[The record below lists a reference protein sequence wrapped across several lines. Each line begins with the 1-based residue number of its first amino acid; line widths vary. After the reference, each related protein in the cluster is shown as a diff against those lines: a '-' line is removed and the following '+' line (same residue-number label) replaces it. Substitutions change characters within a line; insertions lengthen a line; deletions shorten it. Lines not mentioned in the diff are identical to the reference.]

1 MKEKEVVLQIL
12 GMHCT
17 ACATGIELGL
27 KRLDGVL
34 EAGVNFATKEAVVK
48 YDEDK
53 VTVDKIKAAVKR
65 GGYEAVERVGDV
77 SEKRR
82 KEVRERTLLFFIGLS
97 LTVPIVIITYFAAFP
112 QKNIVLLTLA
122 TPVQFIVGWHFY
134 RGAFSSVRN
143 RFADMNV
150 LVALSSSVA
159 YFYSAY
165 VTFFEPGE
173 MGFFEAAAIVV
184 TTITLG
190 MLLEDIAVERTGDA
204 IKKLMS
210 IQPKTA
216 TVFRDGDEKE
226 VSVDTV
232 QVGDTVV
239 VKPGNRIPVDGT
251 VVDGHTYVDESMVT
265 GESVPVEKNVGDTV
279 FSGTVNKTGTV
290 KFQAEKVSL
299 ETTLAQIVRLAREVQ
314 ASKAPIQRIAD
325 KVVNV
330 FVPVVV
336 AISILT
342 FTLWLFA
349 FHDQALALTTTVAVL
364 AISCPCALGIATP
377 AAIMIGVGKGAENG
391 VLIKNTAVLEVVKN
405 LDTVVFDKTGT
416 LTRGKLEVTDIAAED
431 KRGLLTVAAVAE
443 KWSEHPIGQAVV
455 RKAETEGIS
464 VPEPEAFEALP
475 GFGVTAEVKGEKVLI
490 GNRALMRNNNVSVT
504 RLESE
509 IEKLEGEGKTVLIVA
524 VEGTAAGA
532 LAVSDTVKEHS
543 KEAIST
549 LQKMGLKVIML
560 SGDTNRTSQAI
571 AKQLGVDDVIAEV
584 VPAQKVETIK
594 KLQAEG
600 RFVAMVGDGIN
611 DAPAITQANVGVAIG
626 SGTDVAVDAGDIVLI
641 KDDPRDVATSIV
653 LSRKTLAKIRQN
665 LFWAFFYNAIMIPL
679 AAGVLHPS
687 LGVLIPPEAAATSMI
702 LSDLTV
708 VGNSMLLRRFKPEK
722 KHDGPAR

>member
-1 MKEKEVVLQIL
+1 MKQKEVVLQIL

-17 ACATGIELGL
+17 ACATGIESGL
-27 KRLDGVL
+27 KRLDGVID
-34 EAGVNFATKEAVVK
+34 AGVNFATKEAVVK

-65 GGYEAVERVGDV
+65 GGYEAVERVEDV

-82 KEVRERTLLFFIGLS
+82 EEVRERMLLFFIGLA
-97 LTVPIVIITYFAAFP
+97 LTVPIVIITYFTAFP
-112 QKNIVLLTLA
+112 QKNYVLLALA

-134 RGAFSSVRN
+134 RGAYSSLRN

-159 YFYSAY
+159 YVYSAY
-165 VTFFEPGE
+165 VTFFQPGE

-190 MLLEDIAVERTGDA
+190 MLLEDMAVERTGDA

-216 TVFRDGDEKE
+216 TVIRDGNEKDI
-226 VSVDTV
+226 SVDDV
-232 QVGDTVV
+232 QVGDTVA

-251 VVDGHTYVDESMVT
+251 VVDGHTFVDESMVT
-265 GESVPVEKNVGDTV
+265 GESVPVEKDVGDTV
-279 FSGTVNKTGTV
+279 FSGTINKTGTV
-290 KFQAEKVSL
+290 KFQAEKVGL

-342 FTLWLFA
+342 FTLWLFVLK
-349 FHDQALALTTTVAVL
+349 DQALAVTTTVAVL

-391 VLIKNTAVLEVVKN
+391 VLIKNTAVLEVAKN

-416 LTRGKLEVTDIAAED
+416 LTRGKLDVTDVAAED
-431 KRGLLTVAAVAE
+431 KTGLYKKGLLTIAAVAE
-443 KWSEHPIGQAVV
+443 KWSEHPIGQAIV
-455 RKAETEGIS
+455 RKAESEGINVS
-464 VPEPEAFEALP
+464 DPEAFEALP
-475 GFGVTAEVKGEKVLI
+475 GFGVTAQVKGKKVLI
-490 GNRALMRNNNVSVT
+490 GNRALMQNNNVSLT

-524 VEGTAAGA
+524 VEGAAAGA

-549 LQKMGLKVIML
+549 LQKMGLKVAML
-560 SGDTNRTSQAI
+560 SGDTKRTSAAI
-571 AKQLGVDDVIAEV
+571 AKQLGVDTVIAEV
-584 VPAQKVETIK
+584 VPAQKVEEIK

-600 RFVAMVGDGIN
+600 HFVAMVGDGIN
-611 DAPAITQANVGVAIG
+611 DAPAITQANVGIAIG
-626 SGTDVAVDAGDIVLI
+626 SGTDVAVDSGDIVLI
-641 KDDPRDVATSIV
+641 KDDPRDVATSIE

-665 LFWAFFYNAIMIPL
+665 LFWAFFYNLIMIPL

-702 LSDLTV
+702 LSDITV
-708 VGNSMLLRRFKPEK
+708 VGNSMLLRRFKPQK
-722 KHDGPAR
+722 K

>member
-17 ACATGIELGL
+17 ACATGIESGL
-27 KRLDGVL
+27 KRLDGVI

-53 VTVDKIKAAVKR
+53 VTLDKIKAAVKR
-65 GGYEAVERVGDV
+65 GGYEAVERVEDV

-82 KEVRERTLLFFIGLS
+82 REVRERMLLFFIGLA
-97 LTVPIVIITYFAAFP
+97 LTVPIVIITYFTAFP
-112 QKNIVLLTLA
+112 QKNIVLLALA

-134 RGAFSSVRN
+134 RGAYSSVRN

-159 YFYSAY
+159 YVYSAY

-190 MLLEDIAVERTGDA
+190 MLLEDMAVERTGDA

-216 TVFRDGDEKE
+216 MVIRDGDEKE
-226 VSVDTV
+226 VSVDDV
-232 QVGDTVV
+232 QVGDTVIA
-239 VKPGNRIPVDGT
+239 KPGNRIPVDGT

-279 FSGTVNKTGTV
+279 FSGTINKTGTV
-290 KFQAEKVSL
+290 KFQAEKVGL

-342 FTLWLFA
+342 FAVWLFV
-349 FHDQALALTTTVAVL
+349 FKDQALALTTMVAVL

-416 LTRGKLEVTDIAAED
+416 LTRGKLDVTDVAADD
-431 KRGLLTVAAVAE
+431 KTGLLTVAAVAE
-443 KWSEHPIGQAVV
+443 KWSEHPIGQAIV
-455 RKAETEGIS
+455 RKAESEGIS
-464 VPEPEAFEALP
+464 LSEPEAFEALP
-475 GFGVTAEVKGEKVLI
+475 GFGVTAQVKGKKVLI
-490 GNRALMRNNNVSVT
+490 GNRALMRNSNVSIT
-504 RLESE
+504 LLESE
-509 IEKLEGEGKTVLIVA
+509 IEKFEGEGKTVLIVA
-524 VEGTAAGA
+524 VEGAAAGA

-549 LQKMGLKVIML
+549 LQKMGLKVAML
-560 SGDTNRTSQAI
+560 SGDTKRTSAAI
-571 AKQLGVDDVIAEV
+571 AKQLGVDTVIAEV
-584 VPAQKVETIK
+584 VPAEKVEEIK
-594 KLQAEG
+594 KLQAQG

-626 SGTDVAVDAGDIVLI
+626 SGTDVAVDSGDIVLI
-641 KDDPRDVATSIV
+641 KDDPRDVATSIE

-665 LFWAFFYNAIMIPL
+665 LFWAFFYNIIMIPL

-702 LSDLTV
+702 LSDITV
-708 VGNSMLLRRFKPEK
+708 VGNSMLLRRFKPQK
-722 KHDGPAR
+722 K

>member
-17 ACATGIELGL
+17 ACATGIESGL
-27 KRLDGVL
+27 KRLDGVI

-53 VTVDKIKAAVKR
+53 VTLDKIKAAVKR
-65 GGYEAVERVGDV
+65 GGYEAVERVEDV

-82 KEVRERTLLFFIGLS
+82 EEVRERMLLFFIGLA
-97 LTVPIVIITYFAAFP
+97 LTVPIVIITYFTAFS
-112 QKNIVLLTLA
+112 QKNIVLLALA

-134 RGAFSSVRN
+134 RGAYSSVRN

-159 YFYSAY
+159 YVYSAY

-190 MLLEDIAVERTGDA
+190 MLLEDMAVERTGDA

-216 TVFRDGDEKE
+216 TVVRDGEEKE
-226 VSVDTV
+226 VSVDDV

-239 VKPGNRIPVDGT
+239 AKPGNRIPVDGT
-251 VVDGHTYVDESMVT
+251 VVDGHTYLDESMVT

-279 FSGTVNKTGTV
+279 FSGTINKTGTV
-290 KFQAEKVSL
+290 KFQAEKVGL

-342 FTLWLFA
+342 FTVWF
-349 FHDQALALTTTVAVL
+349 FVFKDQALALTTTVAVL

-416 LTRGKLEVTDIAAED
+416 LTRGKLDVTDVAAED
-431 KRGLLTVAAVAE
+431 KKGLLMVAAVAE
-443 KWSEHPIGQAVV
+443 KWSEHPIGQAIVK
-455 RKAETEGIS
+455 KAESEGIS
-464 VPEPEAFEALP
+464 LSEPEAFEALP
-475 GFGVTAEVKGEKVLI
+475 GFGVTAQVKGKKVLI

-524 VEGTAAGA
+524 VEGAAAGA

-543 KEAIST
+543 KEAINT
-549 LQKMGLKVIML
+549 LQEMGLKVAML
-560 SGDTNRTSQAI
+560 SGDTKRTSAAI
-571 AKQLGVDDVIAEV
+571 AKQLGVDTVIAEV
-584 VPAQKVETIK
+584 VPAEKVEEIK
-594 KLQAEG
+594 KLQAKG

-611 DAPAITQANVGVAIG
+611 DAPAITQANVGIAIG
-626 SGTDVAVDAGDIVLI
+626 SGTDIAIDSGDIVLI
-641 KDDPRDVATSIV
+641 KDDPRDVATSIE

-665 LFWAFFYNAIMIPL
+665 LFWAFFYNVIMIPL

-702 LSDLTV
+702 LSDITV
-708 VGNSMLLRRFKPEK
+708 VGNSMLLRRFKPQK
-722 KHDGPAR
+722 K